1 VERGEPGDL
10 PGLAIHAGLGNG
22 GHAVVPGVAE
32 HGPPVCTVHG
42 EPRGTGMLLA
52 PARSRRGRPSPP
64 FRGLPTARGPRAR
77 AAGPARR
84 SSPRRRRTGRSA
96 AWTVLLAAGIL
107 MTAPHRDPAGNPY
120 PRRQIVALS
129 SQPLITFRCRA
140 VTPSRLTSKSRF
152 AVVAQEFQRQ
162 LRRPDLRG
170 ELPHYNAQNLLARS
184 LNQQC
189 YEHNPGFLR
198 MARNYSAWSDRGWQP
213 RVRGG
218 ALGWGGA

>member
-1 VERGEPGDL
+1 V
-10 PGLAIHAGLGNG
+10 
-22 GHAVVPGVAE
+22 
-32 HGPPVCTVHG
+32 HGPRRAPGYWNASCTS
-42 EPRGTGMLLA
+42 PKS
-52 PARSRRGRPSPP
+52 ARKTIPSVSR
-64 FRGLPTARGPRAR
+64 TAYGAR

-198 MARNYSAWSDRGWQP
+198 MAQ
-213 RVRGG
+213 
-218 ALGWGGA
+218 